1 MTVLISGSGT
11 NLQALIDACGQSSS
25 SSSRS
30 APRRLLPN
38 AQISHVISNRKE
50 AKGLLRAQEA
60 GIFTT
65 YHNLVQYKKRFPD
78 TEAGV
83 SAARAQYDA
92 DLAQKILT
100 HVPCP
105 DLVVCAGWMH
115 ILSPGFVKALESA
128 SVPIINLHPAL
139 PGQFDGADAIG
150 RAYEAF
156 QKGEISKTGVTIHY
170 VIDQVDRGAPILVKD
185 VEIQPGESQDELEER
200 IHKTEWKLIVEATG
214 KVLADLE
221 EKRRHDC

>member
-1 MTVLISGSGT
+1 M
-11 NLQALIDACGQSSS
+11 QALMRACGQGPSSTDKS
-25 SSSRS
+25 THQRK
-30 APRRLLPN
+30 LPN
-38 AQISHVISNRKE
+38 ARVCHVISNRKHAE
-50 AKGLLRAQEA
+50 GLKRAEEA

-65 YHNLVQYKKRFPD
+65 YHNLPQYKQNYPA
-78 TEAGV
+78 TEAGIN
-83 SAARAQYDA
+83 AARVQYDA

-115 ILSPGFVKALESA
+115 ILSPAFINALASA

-156 QKGEISKTGVTIHY
+156 QKGQISKTGVMVHY
-170 VIDQVDRGAPILVKD
+170 VIDQVDRGDPVLVKE
-185 VEIQPGESQDELEER
+185 VEIKPGESQDALEDR
-200 IHKTEWKLIVEATG
+200 IHETEWEIIVKATQT
-214 KVLADLE
+214 VLRDLE
-221 EKRRHDC
+221 DKRRHES